1 MAANLSSL
9 MDFEKL
15 VERAVMVLP
24 EHIRE
29 KMENVAI
36 VVEKRP
42 SKESN
47 YKKDEPRIRQLEEKW
62 RKARI

>member
-24 EHIRE
+24 GHIRE

-42 SKESN
+42 S
-47 YKKDEPRIRQLEEKW
+47 EE
-62 RKARI
+62 